1 MSCCGG
7 QRRGTTQPIA
17 ASDSMRATPIQFIYI
32 GATALTAFGA
42 ATRHCYHFDFPG
54 CRLPVHP
61 RDAPGFHSIAALRRI
76 E

>member
-1 MSCCGG
+1 
-7 QRRGTTQPIA
+7 
-17 ASDSMRATPIQFIYI
+17 MRATPIQFIYI